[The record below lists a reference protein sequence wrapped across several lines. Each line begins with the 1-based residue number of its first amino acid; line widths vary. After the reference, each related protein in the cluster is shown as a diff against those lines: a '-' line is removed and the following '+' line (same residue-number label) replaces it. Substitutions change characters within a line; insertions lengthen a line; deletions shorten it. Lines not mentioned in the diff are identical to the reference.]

1 MITFQNYKYER
12 PDLHAVNQSIDQL
25 LEQFEAATS
34 AEAQIKLIDDI
45 NVVRKHLD
53 TAMNLA
59 YVRAS
64 INTNDAFYSEERD
77 YLDAHS
83 GEVIQIESKFYNALA
98 NSKFKDAL
106 RETYGDQ
113 LFDLAELFVKQY
125 DDSIKDLLNKEN
137 KISSEYSKLVASA
150 EIEFKGETYT
160 FAQMG

>member
-64 INTNDAFYSEERD
+64 INTNDAFFLKSATIWMHIVEKSFR
-77 YLDAHS
+77 LNPNSTMHLQIVNLKMHCVRLM
-83 GEVIQIESKFYNALA
+83 VISCLI
-98 NSKFKDAL
+98 
-106 RETYGDQ
+106 
-113 LFDLAELFVKQY
+113 
-125 DDSIKDLLNKEN
+125 LLN
-137 KISSEYSKLVASA
+137 YS
-150 EIEFKGETYT
+150 
-160 FAQMG
+160 